1 MGRDKRW
8 SSNDK
13 NQLLVENFR
22 KFMEE
27 GDFSPEPEVNEG
39 ETGDVEVAT
48 DLEDAAEQIITSLKK
63 ASLDTDAILVL
74 DPQYGG
80 GAKIPLS
87 NLNVTTLAN
96 AMQKYADDVDDMKPD
111 GKIAV
116 DDQGNPVKDQAGRNM
131 SSGNMIH
138 DPSAL
143 LFNKKNN
150 MAFWQVF
157 DDRGKVGY
165 IGPKGEFV
173 SQRQR

>member
-1 MGRDKRW
+1 MSSDKKW

-13 NQLLVENFR
+13 DKLLVENFR
-22 KFMEE
+22 NFMEE

-48 DLEDAAEQIITSLKK
+48 DLEDAAGKIITSLEN
-63 ASLDTDAILVL
+63 ASLPPRAILVL
-74 DPQYGG
+74 GKQYGG
-80 GAKIPLS
+80 GAKIPIS

-116 DDQGNPVKDQAGRNM
+116 DDQGNPTKDQAGRHM
-131 SSGNMIH
+131 SSGNTIH

-157 DDRGKVGY
+157 DERQQKVGY
-165 IGPKGEFV
+165 IGPHGRFV
-173 SQRQR
+173 PQR